1 VNHNDIIEYET
12 DNENYYG
19 TSKTEIEKVQKE
31 GKICIIEM
39 DIRGASAIYKSET
52 PANFI
57 GIMPS
62 SLEVLRERLKENY
75 QVNKLSTDAI
85 TKLLQICK
93 AEIEEINH
101 STFFS
106 HRLINDILETS
117 YEEFKNHVLSIYPEL
132 KSNYKEIDEF
142 ATSKRETIEKELA
155 LGDMEHIH

>member
-1 VNHNDIIEYET
+1 
-12 DNENYYG
+12 
-19 TSKTEIEKVQKE
+19 VQKA

-57 GIMPS
+57 GVLPS
-62 SLEVLRERLKENY
+62 SLEVLRERLKENS
-75 QVNKLSTDAI
+75 QVNKLNTDAI

-93 AEIEEINH
+93 AEMEEINH

-106 HRLINDILETS
+106 HRLINDILENS

-132 KSNYKEIDEF
+132 KTNYDEIHCF
-142 ATSKRETIEKELA
+142 ATEKRENIERELQ
-155 LGDMEHIH
+155 LGDLEHVIH